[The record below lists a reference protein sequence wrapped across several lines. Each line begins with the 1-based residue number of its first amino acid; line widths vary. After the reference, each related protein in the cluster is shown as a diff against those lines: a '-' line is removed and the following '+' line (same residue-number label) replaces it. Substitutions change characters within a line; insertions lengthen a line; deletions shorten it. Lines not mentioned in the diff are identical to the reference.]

1 MTEALPDFVR
11 EQIAALEIDRER
23 PLVLSDADEVLV
35 QFARPLDSFL
45 DEQGLYLD
53 LRSFRLTGNIRM
65 KGTREAVSDQIVMAL
80 LAEFFASR
88 VADFPAV
95 PGARKALAQ
104 LSRQAEIIVISNVP
118 IGSRQAR
125 ADSLHALGMPYPL
138 IASEG
143 EKGPAVREI
152 VARHAAP
159 VVFLDDLPQNIAS
172 VATHAAHVHR
182 IHFIADPRLRP
193 LLDPAEHAHA
203 RIDEWPA
210 ALAHIEAHFQALG
223 FGKGFGNGEK
233 D

>member
-1 MTEALPDFVR
+1 MTEALPEIVA
-11 EQIAALEIDRER
+11 EQIAALEIDPER

-35 QFARPLDSFL
+35 QFARPLETFL
-45 DEQGLYLD
+45 DEQGLYLE
-53 LRSFRLTGNIRM
+53 LRSFRLAGNVKM
-65 KGTREAVSDQIVMAL
+65 KGTHEVISDQIVMAL

-95 PGARKALAQ
+95 PGAVEALAQ
-104 LSRQAEIIVISNVP
+104 LSRQAEVIVISNVP
-118 IGSRQAR
+118 MGSRQAR

-138 IASEG
+138 VANEG

-152 VARHAAP
+152 IASHAAP

-172 VATHAAHVHR
+172 VASHAAHVHR

-193 LLDPAEHAHA
+193 LLDPAADAHA

-210 ALAHIEAHFQALG
+210 ALAHIEAHFLSQG
-223 FGKGFGNGEK
+223 FGDGGEK
-233 D
+233 